1 VSDATLDRDVR
12 VVAAGYG
19 DSLRFRV
26 VVAVYSAAIAAAAV
40 FAAVTG
46 SDADWVPVLLLAALF
61 VLAEHRDRVFTDETG
76 LSGSIAVALSAAY
89 FVASDG
95 WVGGAF
101 IVGAAGGLYVPHLH
115 HRAFSKIIVNS
126 ASFGLSSLAAAASVF
141 VMTERSS
148 SALAIA
154 MSVVLATAVYW
165 LINSLLLAVATSALS
180 REPVLGDV
188 AQLVR
193 SDTVMLVF
201 GLGGAICGVVMTEVG
216 TWTGIATLVALLV
229 ALDVFVISVPAG
241 LTVVRSAWAVV
252 LARGMSGGVA
262 GTVGAY
268 VTLAVSI
275 SALGAIAGLAAGM
288 AAGVVVVVLIL
299 GARLIVIRRRID
311 PVLVGGLVVIEVA
324 FPAIAAT
331 AGVVTSLAG
340 LRAGL
345 VVASALV
352 VAGSVAVAVRR
363 RRSKAEQPVIEDDTL
378 MAAVVEAMLDGL
390 PSPTRDR

>member
-1 VSDATLDRDVR
+1 M
-12 VVAAGYG
+12 
-19 DSLRFRV
+19 V
-26 VVAVYSAAIAAAAV
+26 VVCACIVGLADLSLSAPLLCAGAAALHRDHLRDRQFLKLTVNFGATVLPALIASGV
-40 FAAVTG
+40 FRAFGT
-46 SDADWVPVLLLAALF
+46 SLLAQ
-61 VLAEHRDRVFTDETG
+61 V
-76 LSGSIAVALSAAY
+76 
-89 FVASDG
+89 
-95 WVGGAF
+95 
-101 IVGAAGGLYVPHLH
+101 VGAIGA
-115 HRAFSKIIVNS
+115 
-126 ASFGLSSLAAAASVF
+126 
-141 VMTERSS
+141 
-148 SALAIA
+148 
-154 MSVVLATAVYW
+154 VLVYW
-165 LINSLLLAVATSALS
+165 LANNGLVGLALGIAYGHIRVAVS
-180 REPVLGDV
+180 E
-188 AQLVR
+188 LVR